1 MLDMS
6 HITAATA
13 ALLQREL
20 NDYIIE
26 RNPLAPPESGKAAKA
41 KAWVGVYRGS
51 VTYAPVRVG
60 GAAKDAE
67 LEIILELQSVSL
79 KSPAEAETKLS
90 SAEKEILETLSASLN
105 LANTVGFIKSYNVE
119 YGLSKTGG
127 AYFQTAIITLT
138 AAAQVY

>member
-6 HITAATA
+6 QITTATA
-13 ALLQREL
+13 ELLKQTL
-20 NDYIIE
+20 TDYLVE

-41 KAWVGVYRGS
+41 KAWVGVYRGC
-51 VTYAPVRVG
+51 VTYTPARVG

-67 LEIILELQSVSL
+67 LEIILELQAVSL
-79 KSPAEAETKLS
+79 KSPAEAESKLS
-90 SAEKEILETLSASLN
+90 LAEKEILESLSASRN
-105 LANTVGFIKSYNVE
+105 LGNQVSFIKSYNVE

-127 AYFQTAIITLT
+127 AYFQTAIITVT